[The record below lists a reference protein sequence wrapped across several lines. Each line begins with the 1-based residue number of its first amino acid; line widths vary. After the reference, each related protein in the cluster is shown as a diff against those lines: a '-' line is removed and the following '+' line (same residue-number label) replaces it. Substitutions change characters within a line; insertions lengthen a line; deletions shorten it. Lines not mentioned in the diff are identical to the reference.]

1 MLRVKHKSY
10 LNNVTRVEVDKD
22 KSKFEWRL
30 DQSERLVNFP
40 DEFWDKFLS
49 DLNQNDFICYPY
61 VNKVKQKIA
70 EHHNLQDTKNIF
82 ITPGTDVAIRTL
94 FDVFVIPG
102 SNVISTSPCF
112 PMYDVYS
119 KLYGAE
125 IKKVEYNEK
134 LTWSIDNLLELVDDR
149 TSLIMIANPNNP
161 LGDLIPKTKLV
172 ELFSIT
178 QEMQIPVLIDEA
190 YHEFVEIEDS
200 SCIISGLKFT
210 NVICTR
216 TFSKAKGGAGIRV
229 GYVIS
234 NSPMINLLG
243 KFRIMHEITG
253 PASKF
258 ACYILD
264 NYDIVTDY
272 VRKTNSEKRKLVTL
286 FEKSGYDILD
296 GYCNWIHINSKDDNK
311 KLCSILDKY
320 KNVAYKAGVT
330 LPFDD
335 RKNWLR
341 MTVGPTL
348 SETNFIKELLEN
360 KQ

>member
-178 QEMQIPVLIDEA
+178 QEM
-190 YHEFVEIEDS
+190 
-200 SCIISGLKFT
+200 
-210 NVICTR
+210 
-216 TFSKAKGGAGIRV
+216 
-229 GYVIS
+229 
-234 NSPMINLLG
+234 
-243 KFRIMHEITG
+243 
-253 PASKF
+253 
-258 ACYILD
+258 
-264 NYDIVTDY
+264 
-272 VRKTNSEKRKLVTL
+272 
-286 FEKSGYDILD
+286 
-296 GYCNWIHINSKDDNK
+296 
-311 KLCSILDKY
+311 
-320 KNVAYKAGVT
+320 
-330 LPFDD
+330 
-335 RKNWLR
+335 
-341 MTVGPTL
+341 
-348 SETNFIKELLEN
+348 
-360 KQ
+360 